1 MYTNNQVGGSVVLKP
16 SNMASD
22 IACTKIS
29 TLRLLSLSTI
39 ALLSMGVSG
48 LTGCVQTAQP
58 TQQTV
63 TTSDPSRTKK
73 NPQEIAATR
82 TAIAAEFIR
91 DHKLDDAQRQLE
103 RALESDPKSAP
114 ANDMMGVL
122 LQQEGS
128 PNNLRKAE
136 AYFKKA
142 LSLDPEFSQAHNN
155 YGVYLSQVKRYNEA
169 IAQFQL
175 AGSALGYEGRASAL
189 ENLGRTY
196 LKINNKELAAQAF
209 LKALDANRQSVIA
222 RSELIDILLS
232 SGRTLEAKEL
242 YDDLAVLMGDN
253 PDPRTLTQGIRI
265 AKANGNMAQVQKLT
279 QQVFDRFPLSPE
291 AKQLKTWLSNP
302 AATWK

>member
-1 MYTNNQVGGSVVLKP
+1 MYRSALLDGLLHPRCRQSIR
-16 SNMASD
+16 D
-22 IACTKIS
+22 IAI
-29 TLRLLSLSTI
+29 RWIMAGSLI
-39 ALLSMGVSG
+39 ASSSVLV
-48 LTGCVQTAQP
+48 GCVQTGQV

-63 TTSDPSRTKK
+63 TSSDPSRNKK
-73 NPQEIAATR
+73 NPEEIASTR

-103 RALESDPKSAP
+103 RALESNPKSAP

-128 PNNLRKAE
+128 PLNLAKAE

-142 LSLDPEFSQAHNN
+142 ISLDPEFSQAHNN

-169 IAQFQL
+169 IVQFQI

-196 LKINNKELAAQAF
+196 LKVNNKELATQTF
-209 LKALDANRQSVIA
+209 LKALDTNRQSVIA
-222 RSELIDILLS
+222 RSELIDILLND
-232 SGRTLEAKEL
+232 GRSLQAKEL
-242 YDDLAVLMGDN
+242 YDDLVILLDN
-253 PDPRTLTQGIRI
+253 NLDPRTLMQGIRI
-265 AKANGNMAQVQKLT
+265 AKASGNNAQVQKLT

-291 AKQLKTWLSNP
+291 AKQLRTWLSNP